1 VNEILWT
8 LLQPSAVL
16 VLLVALALIASWL
29 RWHAVASTLLT
40 AFLLVVAAVVLLP
53 VNEWLGSPL
62 ETRVADV
69 ALPARADGI
78 VVLGGAVDWRV
89 TRERGQLS
97 LNAAGERIAAAA
109 ALAQRYP
116 EARLIVTGSF
126 ADAFADDLRADPSD
140 ASLFFGPHFGGGAV
154 TYLGASRS
162 TYEDALLTLAE
173 AEPRQGET
181 WLLVTSAW
189 HMPRALGTFRAAG
202 WSLLPVP
209 VDYRTTGELHVAP
222 DWDVAATL
230 ADLDRLVREWGAI
243 AVYRREGRMVEPASE
258 P

>member
-1 VNEILWT
+1 MNEILWT
-8 LLQPSAVL
+8 LLQPSAAL
-16 VLLVALALIASWL
+16 VLLVALALVASWL
-29 RWHAVASTLLT
+29 RWHAIAATLLT
-40 AFLLVVAAVVLLP
+40 VFLLAVAVVVLLP
-53 VNEWLGSPL
+53 VGEWLGSPL
-62 ETRVADV
+62 ETRVAGA

-126 ADAFADDLRADPSD
+126 GDAFADDLRADPSG
-140 ASLFFGPHFGGGAV
+140 ASLFFGPHFDGRSV

-173 AEPRQGET
+173 AEPQRGET

-202 WSLLPVP
+202 WTLNPVP
-209 VDYRTTGELHVAP
+209 VEYRTSGELRVGP
-222 DWDVAATL
+222 DLDVGATL

-243 AVYRREGRMVEPASE
+243 AVYRREGRMVDPVSG

>member
-1 VNEILWT
+1 MNEILWT
-8 LLQPSAVL
+8 LLQPSVML
-16 VLLVALALIASWL
+16 VLLVALALVATWL
-29 RWHAVASTLLT
+29 RWHAIASALLT
-40 AFLLVVAAVVLLP
+40 AFLLAVAVVVLLP
-53 VNEWLGSPL
+53 VGEWLGSPL
-62 ETRVADV
+62 EAQVTAAD
-69 ALPARADGI
+69 LPGGVDGI
-78 VVLGGAVDWRV
+78 VALGGAVDWRV

-126 ADAFADDLRADPSD
+126 ADAFADDLRGAPTD
-140 ASLFFGPHFGGGAV
+140 ASLFFGPHFAGRTV

-173 AEPRQGET
+173 AEPRQGDT

-202 WSLLPVP
+202 WTLTPVP
-209 VDYRTTGELHVAP
+209 VDYRSTGELRIAP

-243 AVYRREGRMVEPASE
+243 AVYRREGRMVELASG